1 MAFKMKGFS
10 FPGINQ
16 EGNENMADGRSKS
29 SAFQKK
35 GKKEAK
41 ISKEAIQASATAAGL
56 EGASEAISQLADNA
70 AKQTPRLG
78 EAMLSGATI
87 SGASGKGKP
96 RLQMKKSVKQ
106 KFIPKSRY
114 TGRKPQSQMT
124 DAEYNKMLSKKRKKS
139 PLKSKDDTKTSL
151 HEVKHS
157 KIKRP
162 KGYYKDGKKITKEE
176 YDRLTAVAKRNVSVV
191 SKKKK

>member
-1 MAFKMKGFS
+1 MAFKMKGFN

-35 GKKEAK
+35 DEKETA
-41 ISKEAIQASATAAGL
+41 IEAIGGVWDATKSLQKNPGFMPQKIATGIATQ
-56 EGASEAISQLADNA
+56 IS
-70 AKQTPRLG
+70 
-78 EAMLSGATI
+78 
-87 SGASGKGKP
+87 SGKGKP

-106 KFIPKSRY
+106 KLIPKSRY

-139 PLKSKDDTKTSL
+139 PLKSKDSTK
-151 HEVKHS
+151 

-176 YDRLTAVAKRNVSVV
+176 YDALAAVAKRNVSVV

>member
-1 MAFKMKGFS
+1 MAFKMKGFN

-35 GKKEAK
+35 DNKLIEDLKKSMARGAAVGVAE
-41 ISKEAIQASATAAGL
+41 AGL
-56 EGASEAISQLADNA
+56 EAI
-70 AKQTPRLG
+70 G
-78 EAMLSGATI
+78 ERTNI
-87 SGASGKGKP
+87 SGDMKP

-106 KFIPKSRY
+106 KLIPKSRY

-124 DAEYNKMLSKKRKKS
+124 DTEYIEMLYKKSKKPKLKLKKSVKQKTIKS
-139 PLKSKDDTKTSL
+139 PLKSKDSAK
-151 HEVKHS
+151 

-176 YDRLTAVAKRNVSVV
+176 YDALAAVAKRNVSVV

>member
-1 MAFKMKGFS
+1 MGFKMKGFS

-16 EGNENMADGRSKS
+16 GGNENMADGRSKS

-35 GKKEAK
+35 GKKGAK
-41 ISKEAIQASATAAGL
+41 ISKEAITATAEAAGM
-56 EGASEAISQLADNA
+56 EGLSEALA
-70 AKQTPRLG
+70 
-78 EAMLSGATI
+78 SGAAV
-87 SGASGKGKP
+87 SGGMKP
-96 RLQMKKSVKQ
+96 KLKLNKSVEQ
-106 KFIPKSRY
+106 KLIPKSKY

-124 DAEYNKMLSKKRKKS
+124 DAEYNEMLSKKSKKPKLKLKKSVKQKFIKS
-139 PLKSKDDTKTSL
+139 PLKSEDGTK
-151 HEVKHS
+151 

-176 YDRLTAVAKRNVSVV
+176 YDRLTASAKRNVSVV

>member
-1 MAFKMKGFS
+1 MKGFN

-35 GKKEAK
+35 GKKGAK
-41 ISKEAIQASATAAGL
+41 ISKEAITATAEAAGL
-56 EGASEAISQLADNA
+56 EGTSEAISQLADNV
-70 AKQTPRLG
+70 AKQTPNL
-78 EAMLSGATI
+78 AMVSGAAV
-87 SGASGKGKP
+87 SGGMKP

-106 KFIPKSRY
+106 KLIPKSRY

-124 DAEYNKMLSKKRKKS
+124 DAEYNEMLSKKSKKPKLKLKKSVEQKFIKS
-139 PLKSKDDTKTSL
+139 PLKSKDSTK
-151 HEVKHS
+151 

-176 YDRLTAVAKRNVSVV
+176 YDALAAVAKRNVSVV

>member
-1 MAFKMKGFS
+1 MKGFN

-35 GKKEAK
+35 DNKFIEDLKKSMA
-41 ISKEAIQASATAAGL
+41 
-56 EGASEAISQLADNA
+56 
-70 AKQTPRLG
+70 
-78 EAMLSGATI
+78 SGAAEGVAERVATSMATQI
-87 SGASGKGKP
+87 SSGKGKP

-106 KFIPKSRY
+106 KLIPKSRY

-124 DAEYNKMLSKKRKKS
+124 DAEYNEMLSKKSKKPKLKLKKSVVQKFIKS
-139 PLKSKDDTKTSL
+139 PLKSKDSTK
-151 HEVKHS
+151 

-176 YDRLTAVAKRNVSVV
+176 YDALAAVAKRNVSVV

>member
-1 MAFKMKGFS
+1 MGFKMKGFS

-16 EGNENMADGRSKS
+16 GGNENMADGRAKS

-35 GKKEAK
+35 GKKGAK
-41 ISKEAIQASATAAGL
+41 ISKEAIAASAEAAGM
-56 EGASEAISQLADNA
+56 EGLSEALA
-70 AKQTPRLG
+70 
-78 EAMLSGATI
+78 SGAAV
-87 SGASGKGKP
+87 SGG
-96 RLQMKKSVKQ
+96 MKKSVKQ

-124 DAEYNKMLSKKRKKS
+124 DAEYNEMLSKKSKKPKLKLKKSVKQKFIKS
-139 PLKSKDDTKTSL
+139 PLKSKDGTK
-151 HEVKHS
+151 

-176 YDRLTAVAKRNVSVV
+176 YDRLTASVKRNVSVV

>member
-1 MAFKMKGFS
+1 MKGFN

-35 GKKEAK
+35 DEKETA
-41 ISKEAIQASATAAGL
+41 IEAIGGVWDATKSLQKNPGFMPQKIATGIATQ
-56 EGASEAISQLADNA
+56 IS
-70 AKQTPRLG
+70 
-78 EAMLSGATI
+78 
-87 SGASGKGKP
+87 SGKGKP

-106 KFIPKSRY
+106 KLIPKSRY

-139 PLKSKDDTKTSL
+139 PLKSKDDAKTSS

-162 KGYYKDGKKITKEE
+162 KGYYKDGKKITKKE
-176 YDRLTAVAKRNVSVV
+176 YDALAAVAKRNVSVV